1 MGRARSSLPEG
12 TKYMSMDT
20 PVAFD
25 VERPRAAAENSPL
38 ANAWLETA
46 LTLSLTAAMVFFVS
60 FIAVVTGL
68 V

>member
-1 MGRARSSLPEG
+1 
-12 TKYMSMDT
+12 MSMDML
-20 PVAFD
+20 AARD
-25 VERPRAAAENSPL
+25 AQQPRAAAENFPL
-38 ANAWLETA
+38 ANAWFETA